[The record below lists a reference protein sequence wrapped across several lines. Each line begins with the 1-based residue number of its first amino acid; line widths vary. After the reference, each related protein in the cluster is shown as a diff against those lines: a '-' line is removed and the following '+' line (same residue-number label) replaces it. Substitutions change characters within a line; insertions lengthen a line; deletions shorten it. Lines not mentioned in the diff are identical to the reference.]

1 MDLGLKNQKVLI
13 TGGSKGIGL
22 ACARVFLAEGAQ
34 VALVSRSQENLN
46 AAQLKNLMRK
56 GILARIYM
64 HLLSLENFA
73 RLLERKAARRQ
84 AA

>member
-1 MDLGLKNQKVLI
+1 
-13 TGGSKGIGL
+13 
-22 ACARVFLAEGAQ
+22 
-34 VALVSRSQENLN
+34 
-46 AAQLKNLMRK
+46 MRK

-84 AA
+84 AS